1 MRPETPYTIC
11 SPEEIATQLAE
22 KIRTLRLSRK
32 WKQSTLAKRS
42 GVSLPSLRRF
52 EQSGRISLQSLLR
65 LAFTLGRLDE
75 FSSILQPP
83 AATSIRELEA
93 ARAPHQ
99 TKRGSQ

>member
-1 MRPETPYTIC
+1 MNSTKPYALF
-11 SPEEIATQLAE
+11 SPEEIANQLAD
-22 KIRTLRLSRK
+22 KIRALRLSRK
-32 WKQSTLAKRS
+32 WKQSTLATRS

-65 LAFTLGRLDE
+65 LAFALGRLDE
-75 FSSILQPP
+75 LASILQPP

-93 ARAPHQ
+93 VSTPHQ

>member
-1 MRPETPYTIC
+1 MKPTPPFTLH
-11 SPEEIATQLAE
+11 SPEETAKQLAE
-22 KIRTLRLSRK
+22 KTRTLRLSRK
-32 WKQSTLAKRS
+32 WKQSTLATRS

-52 EQSGRISLQSLLR
+52 EQSGRISLQGLLR

-75 FSSILQPP
+75 FVSILQPP

-93 ARAPHQ
+93 ASTPHQ